1 MTLRHVKI
9 VGSGLIG
16 SSIGL
21 ALTTKGVE
29 VTMSDIDPAAQ
40 ALAHDLMGGK
50 CSELPLDLV
59 IIASPV
65 STISQVIQEQLSQG
79 LNCGF
84 MDISSVKTNP
94 LLQVSSS
101 KLDKSNFLPTHPM
114 AGREIGGA
122 ESARADLFQARP
134 WIVDSNG
141 VDAQLLALG
150 LEVIELCGGHSIEMA
165 APTHDKA
172 VALVSHLPQI
182 LSSLLAAQLEGAPA
196 EWLDLA
202 GSGLRDTTRIAASS
216 PQLWREI
223 ISANQEAL
231 QPLIDKAIEDL
242 QDLARKLRDPN
253 VVEDFIKSGNRGRA
267 MIPGKHGGAARN
279 YTYLPVVIEDKPGQ
293 LAALFDECATAQ
305 VNVEDLSI
313 EHSPEQYTGLITLAL
328 SQSDAE
334 KLHSHLLSRGWSAH
348 SPR

>member
-21 ALTTKGVE
+21 ALTAKGVK
-29 VTMSDIDPAAQ
+29 VSMSDIDPAAQ
-40 ALAHDLMGGK
+40 ALAQDLMGGRQ
-50 CSELPLDLV
+50 SDIPVDLV

-65 STISQVIQEQLSQG
+65 STISQVISEQLSQG

-94 LLQVSSS
+94 QLQVSST
-101 KLDKSNFLPTHPM
+101 KLDKSNFLPSHPM
-114 AGREIGGA
+114 AGREVGGA
-122 ESARADLFQARP
+122 ESARADLFSSRP
-134 WIVDSNG
+134 WIVDSTG
-141 VDAQLLALG
+141 VNDGVLNLG
-150 LEVIELCGGHSIEMA
+150 REVIELCGGHFIEMA
-165 APTHDKA
+165 ASTHDRA

-202 GSGLRDTTRIAASS
+202 GSGLRDTTRIAASN
-216 PQLWREI
+216 PHLWREI

-253 VVEDFIKSGNRGRA
+253 VVEDFIKSGNRGRT

>member
-21 ALTTKGVE
+21 ALTAKGVE

-40 ALAHDLMGGK
+40 SLAQDLMGGK
-50 CSELPLDLV
+50 ISETQVDLV

-65 STISQVIQEQLSQG
+65 STLSQVIDNELSQG

-114 AGREIGGA
+114 AGREVGGA
-122 ESARADLFQARP
+122 ESARADLFNARP
-134 WIVDSNG
+134 WIVDPTGVNG
-141 VDAQLLALG
+141 DLLHLG
-150 LEVIELCGGHSIEMA
+150 REVIELCGGHVINMA

>member
-1 MTLRHVKI
+1 MTLCHVKI

-21 ALTTKGVE
+21 ALTAKGVE

-65 STISQVIQEQLSQG
+65 STISQVIQEQLSVG

-114 AGREIGGA
+114 AGREVGGA

-134 WIVDSNG
+134 WIIDSTG
-141 VDAQLLALG
+141 VSAEVLTLG
-150 LEVIELCGGHSIEMA
+150 REVIDLCGGHVIEMA